1 MSGISDEQGYTD
13 YAAVALPR
21 LRRIAYLLCQDWH
34 RADDLTQNALTR
46 LYVHWGRARAAE
58 HLDAYVGAILLNVYL
73 AEQRTHWWKR
83 TSVRAQRRQS
93 GGGVPVT
100 VGGHAALLWT
110 NSNGATLSF
119 TYGVARVVIQA
130 AGKEYQ
136 ALGGRDGFL
145 TFCRS
150 LRWFGADP
158 THWTT
163 NVLG

>member
-83 TSVRAQRRQS
+83 TSVRAQRRQP
-93 GGGVPVT
+93 GGRCPGDGRRARRAPVDELERCDA
-100 VGGHAALLWT
+100 VLHLWSRQGGHP
-110 NSNGATLSF
+110 GC
-119 TYGVARVVIQA
+119 G
-130 AGKEYQ
+130 
-136 ALGGRDGFL
+136 
-145 TFCRS
+145 
-150 LRWFGADP
+150 
-158 THWTT
+158 
-163 NVLG
+163 